1 MPCKRDAERNINM
14 VQVKMQRFYCV
25 TYLKKSVTKVICK
38 SSFINDILFRN
49 GRPLER
55 SSRIKRHFDG
65 TTARIEISKVKA
77 SDAGEYTCV
86 ATNILGSMRNS
97 CQVSKSYIKR
107 KLIICHQFLIIF
119 FKIFYYIISLIKN
132 I

>member
-1 MPCKRDAERNINM
+1 MHD
-14 VQVKMQRFYCV
+14 
-25 TYLKKSVTKVICK
+25 KSATKYHLQ
-38 SSFINDILFRN
+38 ILSRN

-86 ATNILGSMRNS
+86 ATNILGSTRSS
-97 CQVSKSYIKR
+97 CQVNKSYVEYKFT
-107 KLIICHQFLIIF
+107 ICRHSLKKSFV
-119 FKIFYYIISLIKN
+119 ISLF
-132 I
+132 